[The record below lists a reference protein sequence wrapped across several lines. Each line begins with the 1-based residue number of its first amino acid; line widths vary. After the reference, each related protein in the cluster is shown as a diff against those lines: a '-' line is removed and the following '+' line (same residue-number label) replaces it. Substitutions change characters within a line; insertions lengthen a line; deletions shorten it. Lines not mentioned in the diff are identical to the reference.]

1 MSQPINQLNCR
12 GKILDLSTPSVMG
25 IVNLTPDSFSDGGQF
40 YADRQLSQDSIL
52 YSVEKMLKDGAEL
65 IDLGGESTRPG
76 AQPVSVD
83 QELERVIPALER
95 LTANFDTIFSID
107 TSTPEVMRAAAAAGA
122 HMIND
127 VRALGRPGALDAAV
141 EIGLPVCLMHMQND
155 PQSMQ
160 NSPHYENVVTEVVDF
175 LSQRKL
181 RCLQAGIE
189 ADKLLLDP
197 GFGFGKTLAHNL
209 ALFDA
214 LGTFAEQ
221 GHPIVVG
228 VSRKSMIG
236 QLLNV
241 DVDQRLIGSVT
252 MGVIAAQKIQA
263 AGGSIILRV
272 HDVRET
278 AQALTILKKSGSS

>member
-95 LTANFDTIFSID
+95 LTANFDSIFSID

-141 EIGLPVCLMHMQND
+141 EIGLPVCLMHMQNN
-155 PQSMQ
+155 PKSMQ

>member
-1 MSQPINQLNCR
+1 
-12 GKILDLSTPSVMG
+12 MG

-40 YADRQLSQDSIL
+40 YADRQLSQDSLL
-52 YSVEKMLKDGAEL
+52 YSVEKMLNDGAEL

-76 AQPVSVD
+76 AKPVSVD

-95 LTANFDTIFSID
+95 LNANFDSIFSID

-252 MGVIAAQKIQA
+252 MGVLAAQKIQA

-272 HDVRET
+272 HDVKET
-278 AQALTILKKSGSS
+278 AQALTILKKSGLS

>member
-12 GKILDLSTPSVMG
+12 GKILDLATPSVMG

-95 LTANFDTIFSID
+95 LNANFDSIFSID

-127 VRALGRPGALDAAV
+127 VRALGRPSALDAAV

-252 MGVIAAQKIQA
+252 MGVLAAQKIQA

-272 HDVRET
+272 HDVKET
-278 AQALTILKKSGSS
+278 AQALTILKKSGLS

>member
-95 LTANFDTIFSID
+95 LTANFDSIFSID

-127 VRALGRPGALDAAV
+127 VRALGRSGALDAAV

-175 LSQRKL
+175 LSRRKL